1 MSIHVRK
8 HTCKCV
14 VDLKTDVPHS
24 LDFTVANY
32 PPQDPNTVIDP
43 I

>member
-1 MSIHVRK
+1 MCRA
-8 HTCKCV
+8 
-14 VDLKTDVPHS
+14 DLKTDVPHS

-32 PPQDPNTVIDP
+32 PLLDQNTAIDP